1 MPTKLERFYAWLAM
15 PIAPW
20 ARVALALAVI
30 PLALSFTQ
38 PLWNIHMLAPQYPQG
53 LSLDIY
59 VHTIEGG
66 NEGRDLPEINVL
78 NHYIGMR
85 KIDRTELSDLDW
97 IPFAIGALSLL
108 ALRVAAIG
116 DVRALIDLSVLL
128 VYFSAFSLGRFAFK
142 LYTFGHNLD
151 PRAPVTVEPFTPAI
165 LGTKQIANFTT
176 ASYPRGGTFLIG
188 VFALV
193 VVGLTAWHLLAPW
206 RRGWRAM
213 PLRAAS

>member
-1 MPTKLERFYAWLAM
+1 MKKTTLDRFYDWLTQ

-20 ARVALALAVI
+20 SRVVLALAVL
-30 PLALSFTQ
+30 PLALTFTQ
-38 PLWNIHMLAPQYPQG
+38 PLWSIHMRAPQYPNG
-53 LSLDIY
+53 LSLEIY
-59 VHTIEGG
+59 AHTIESG

-85 KIDRTELSDLDW
+85 RIDRVELSDLDW

-116 DVRALIDLSVLL
+116 DVRSLIDLSVLL
-128 VYFSAFSLGRFAFK
+128 VYFSVFSLGRFAFK
-142 LYTFGHNLD
+142 LYAYGHNLD

-176 ASYPRGGTFLIG
+176 ASYPGWGTALLG
-188 VFALV
+188 AFAV
-193 VVGLTAWHLLAPW
+193 VVLGVTLWHMAI
-206 RRGWRAM
+206 AM
-213 PLRAAS
+213 RPRSQPA

>member
-1 MPTKLERFYAWLAM
+1 
-15 PIAPW
+15 
-20 ARVALALAVI
+20 VALALAVV
-30 PLALSFTQ
+30 PLALTATQ
-38 PLWNIHMLAPQYPQG
+38 PLWSIHMRAPQYPNG

-59 VHTIEGG
+59 AHTIESG

-85 KIDRTELSDLDW
+85 KIDRVELSDLDW

-116 DVRALIDLSVLL
+116 DVRSLIDLSVLL
-128 VYFSAFSLGRFAFK
+128 VYFSVFSLGRFAFK
-142 LYTFGHNLD
+142 LYTYGHNLD

-176 ASYPRGGTFLIG
+176 TSYPGWGTAFLG
-188 VFALV
+188 VFAV
-193 VVGLTAWHLLAPW
+193 VVLGVTLWHMT
-206 RRGWRAM
+206 RRAE
-213 PLRAAS
+213 

>member
-1 MPTKLERFYAWLAM
+1 MKKKLERFYDGLTT
-15 PIAPW
+15 PIEPW
-20 ARVALALAVI
+20 SRVALALAMV
-30 PLALSFTQ
+30 PLAFAFSQ
-38 PLWNIHMLAPQYPQG
+38 PLWSIQMRAPQYPNG

-59 VHTIEGG
+59 AHTIESG

-85 KIDRTELSDLDW
+85 KIDRVELSDLDW

-108 ALRVAAIG
+108 ALRVAVIG

-128 VYFSAFSLGRFAFK
+128 VYFSFFSLGRFVFK
-142 LYTFGHNLD
+142 LYAYGHNLD

-176 ASYPRGGTFLIG
+176 ASYPGWGT
-188 VFALV
+188 ALV
-193 VVGLTAWHLLAPW
+193 GAFAVVVLGVTLWHVATAV
-206 RRGWRAM
+206 RGRPHRA
-213 PLRAAS
+213 